1 MYKDQKMNKRMNKQQ
16 TTPVTDTFKGML
28 LMSMGVPVGNI
39 RPYRLKSAP
48 SCLGG
53 FERMSVAAARAS
65 GMDIPETEKENDEV
79 YICRL
84 GPAVFHKWMPVWM
97 FETAFEPVPE
107 QRRGDRIRTLTEEM
121 NNHHVAEKAL
131 NEKCYALSVK
141 LLSECGGSLDDN
153 GEQSSTYLHVV
164 DRDPVELVI
173 TNASLRKDGKIFIMG
188 YSYYTG
194 EEYEQECDVESG
206 MDILNFIIS
215 QKSFE
220 CYE

>member
-1 MYKDQKMNKRMNKQQ
+1 MNKRMNKQQ

-65 GMDIPETEKENDEV
+65 GMDIPETEKEHDEV
-79 YICRL
+79 YICHL

-131 NEKCYALSVK
+131 NEKCYALSVE

-153 GEQSSTYLHVV
+153 GDNPRPISMLWTVTPWNWSSRT
-164 DRDPVELVI
+164 RR
-173 TNASLRKDGKIFIMG
+173 SGK
-188 YSYYTG
+188 TG
-194 EEYEQECDVESG
+194 
-206 MDILNFIIS
+206 
-215 QKSFE
+215 KSSSWVTVTTRARST
-220 CYE
+220 

>member
-65 GMDIPETEKENDEV
+65 GMDIPET
-79 YICRL
+79 
-84 GPAVFHKWMPVWM
+84 
-97 FETAFEPVPE
+97 
-107 QRRGDRIRTLTEEM
+107 
-121 NNHHVAEKAL
+121 EKAL

-206 MDILNFIIS
+206 MDILNFILS

-220 CYE
+220 CHE

>member
-53 FERMSVAAARAS
+53 FERMSVAAA
-65 GMDIPETEKENDEV
+65 
-79 YICRL
+79 
-84 GPAVFHKWMPVWM
+84 PAVFHKWMPVWM

-206 MDILNFIIS
+206 MDILNFILS

-220 CYE
+220 CHE

>member
-84 GPAVFHKWMPVWM
+84 
-97 FETAFEPVPE
+97 
-107 QRRGDRIRTLTEEM
+107 
-121 NNHHVAEKAL
+121 
-131 NEKCYALSVK
+131 LS
-141 LLSECGGSLDDN
+141 LI
-153 GEQSSTYLHVV
+153 H
-164 DRDPVELVI
+164 I
-173 TNASLRKDGKIFIMG
+173 
-188 YSYYTG
+188 
-194 EEYEQECDVESG
+194 
-206 MDILNFIIS
+206 
-215 QKSFE
+215 
-220 CYE
+220 

>member
-131 NEKCYALSVK
+131 NENVTPC
-141 LLSECGGSLDDN
+141 
-153 GEQSSTYLHVV
+153 
-164 DRDPVELVI
+164 P
-173 TNASLRKDGKIFIMG
+173 
-188 YSYYTG
+188 
-194 EEYEQECDVESG
+194 
-206 MDILNFIIS
+206 
-215 QKSFE
+215 
-220 CYE
+220 

>member
-1 MYKDQKMNKRMNKQQ
+1 MNKRMNKQQ

-121 NNHHVAEKAL
+121 NNHHVAEKKTAAL
-131 NEKCYALSVK
+131 MTTVIYPRPISMLWTVTPWNW
-141 LLSECGGSLDDN
+141 
-153 GEQSSTYLHVV
+153 SSRT
-164 DRDPVELVI
+164 RR
-173 TNASLRKDGKIFIMG
+173 SGK
-188 YSYYTG
+188 TG
-194 EEYEQECDVESG
+194 
-206 MDILNFIIS
+206 
-215 QKSFE
+215 KSSSWVTVTTRARSTSRNVT
-220 CYE
+220 

>member
-1 MYKDQKMNKRMNKQQ
+1 MNKRMNKQQ

-48 SCLGG
+48 SCLGC

-121 NNHHVAEKAL
+121 NNHHVA
-131 NEKCYALSVK
+131 
-141 LLSECGGSLDDN
+141 
-153 GEQSSTYLHVV
+153 
-164 DRDPVELVI
+164 
-173 TNASLRKDGKIFIMG
+173 
-188 YSYYTG
+188 
-194 EEYEQECDVESG
+194 
-206 MDILNFIIS
+206 
-215 QKSFE
+215 
-220 CYE
+220 

>member
-1 MYKDQKMNKRMNKQQ
+1 MPKILIVEDEEAIAELEKDY
-16 TTPVTDTFKGML
+16 L
-28 LMSMGVPVGNI
+28 ELS
-39 RPYRLKSAP
+39 
-48 SCLGG
+48 G
-53 FERMSVAAARAS
+53 FEVIISNK
-65 GMDIPETEKENDEV
+65 GD
-79 YICRL
+79 L
-84 GPAVFHKWMPVWM
+84 G
-97 FETAFEPVPE
+97 
-107 QRRGDRIRTLTEEM
+107 L
-121 NNHHVAEKAL
+121 EKAL

-206 MDILNFIIS
+206 MDILNFILS

-220 CYE
+220 CHE

>member
-1 MYKDQKMNKRMNKQQ
+1 
-16 TTPVTDTFKGML
+16 
-28 LMSMGVPVGNI
+28 MSMGVPVGNI

-97 FETAFEPVPE
+97 FEPAFEPVPE

-153 GEQSSTYLHVV
+153 G
-164 DRDPVELVI
+164 
-173 TNASLRKDGKIFIMG
+173 
-188 YSYYTG
+188 
-194 EEYEQECDVESG
+194 
-206 MDILNFIIS
+206 
-215 QKSFE
+215 
-220 CYE
+220 

>member
-1 MYKDQKMNKRMNKQQ
+1 MNKRMNKQQ

-141 LLSECGGSLDDN
+141 LLSECGGSLDDTVN
-153 GEQSSTYLHVV
+153 NPRPISMLWTVTPWNWSSRT
-164 DRDPVELVI
+164 RR
-173 TNASLRKDGKIFIMG
+173 SGK
-188 YSYYTG
+188 TG
-194 EEYEQECDVESG
+194 
-206 MDILNFIIS
+206 
-215 QKSFE
+215 KSSSWVTVTTRARSTSRNVT
-220 CYE
+220 

>member
-53 FERMSVAAARAS
+53 FERMSVAAARAL

-131 NEKCYALSVK
+131 NEKML
-141 LLSECGGSLDDN
+141 
-153 GEQSSTYLHVV
+153 
-164 DRDPVELVI
+164 RPVRGAAFRVW
-173 TNASLRKDGKIFIMG
+173 R
-188 YSYYTG
+188 
-194 EEYEQECDVESG
+194 QP
-206 MDILNFIIS
+206 
-215 QKSFE
+215 
-220 CYE
+220 